1 MNWPI
6 TVWKA
11 ACMYFIKLLLQ
22 EKYLKLKL
30 SCKNIIFVNSD
41 LGSMVALLS
50 WYDGAS
56 TKMARIVFVLN
67 TKTQIITFITFIAIL
82 YTLDKV
88 VTLCKLQKTS
98 EKIRKIRCSTQI
110 FAWKP
115 LQRGWQQI
123 FDVKMIKVR
132 ASSNNPSY
140 KWINEKLSVTKI
152 FRRVFSIIQ
161 NDNKRSPNYQPAS
174 EWLLRQTKL
183 WIIILFKLYE
193 E

>member
-1 MNWPI
+1 
-6 TVWKA
+6 
-11 ACMYFIKLLLQ
+11 
-22 EKYLKLKL
+22 
-30 SCKNIIFVNSD
+30 
-41 LGSMVALLS
+41 MVALVS
-50 WYDGAS
+50 WYDDAS

-123 FDVKMIKVR
+123 FDVKMIKIR